1 MEPRQKNFRRLP
13 REKIMPNKVISAREA
28 VGLVKDGDVIAL
40 HGAGGGNV
48 EPDLLIKALGERY
61 LENKKPGN
69 LTIFHV
75 SGLGDRKTT
84 GLGYLAHEGL
94 VKRVIGG
101 HFGMA
106 PRMAKLVLDEKIEG
120 YNLPQGVMSQWLRE
134 VAGGRPGLIT
144 QVGLGTFVDP
154 RLQGG
159 KLNKRCLEDLV
170 EVIELGGREWLF
182 YRSFPINVA
191 FIRGSTADEKGNI
204 SLELEPAW
212 LDILPMAMAAH
223 NSGGLVIA
231 QVKRLVK
238 AGTLPS
244 KSVKVPGGLVD
255 KVVVYPEQWQTVAGE
270 YNPSFSGE
278 VKIPLETLDKMDL
291 NERKVIGR
299 RGALE
304 LSPGFAINMGV
315 GMPDGVASVAAE
327 EGIEDRM
334 TVFIEQ
340 GLIGGIPAP
349 GVLFGVMSNFEAV
362 IDQPYQFD
370 FFDGGGLDRAFLG
383 FAEADRHGNVN
394 ASKFGQNLAGTG
406 GFVNISQGA
415 KRIIFCGTFTAGGLK
430 TRVGG
435 GKIEILQ
442 EGAHKKFVEEVEQI
456 TFSGDYAAQKGQR
469 VMFIT
474 ERAVIE
480 RVREGMEI
488 TEIAPGVEIE
498 RHILSQMA
506 FHPILSPDLKEMD
519 PRIFQEGLMGLAR

>member
-1 MEPRQKNFRRLP
+1 MKW
-13 REKIMPNKVISAREA
+13 VS
-28 VGLVKDGDVIAL
+28 
-40 HGAGGGNV
+40 GAGGGNV
-48 EPDLLIKALGERY
+48 EPGILIKALGERY
-61 LENKKPGN
+61 LETGEPRN
-69 LTIFHV
+69 LTVFHV

-84 GLGYLAHEGL
+84 GLGYLAHQGL

-101 HFGMA
+101 HYGMD
-106 PRMAKLVLDEKIEG
+106 PQMSRLVLENKIEG

-144 QVGLGTFVDP
+144 PVGLGTFVDP

-159 KLNKRCLEDLV
+159 KLNRCCTQDLV
-170 EVIELGGREWLF
+170 EVVELAGREWIF
-182 YRSFPINVA
+182 YRSFPLNVA

-204 SLELEPAW
+204 SLELEPAY
-212 LDILPMAMAAH
+212 LDVLPLAMAAR

-238 AGTLPS
+238 AGTLPA
-244 KSVKVPGGLVD
+244 KSVKVPGSLVD
-255 KVVVYPEQWQTVAGE
+255 KIVVCPDQWQTVAGE
-270 YNPSFSGE
+270 YNPAFSGE
-278 VKIPLETLDKMDL
+278 VKVPLETLEKMEL

-299 RGALE
+299 RGVME
-304 LSPGFAINMGV
+304 LQPGFVINMGV

-349 GVLFGVMSNFEAV
+349 GVLFGVMSNFEAL

-383 FAEADRHGNVN
+383 FAEADVHGNVN
-394 ASKFGQNLAGTG
+394 ASKFGRNLAGTG

-415 KRIIFCGTFTAGGLK
+415 KKIIFCGTFTAGGLQV
-430 TRVGG
+430 RVGG
-435 GKIEILQ
+435 GKMEILQ
-442 EGAHKKFVEEVEQI
+442 EGARKKFVNQVEQI
-456 TFSGDYAAQKGQR
+456 TFSGDYAARKGQQA
-469 VMFIT
+469 MFIT

-480 RVREGMEI
+480 RTREGMMI
-488 TEIAPGVEIE
+488 TEVAPGVELE

-506 FHPILSPDLKEMD
+506 FKPLVSPQVGEMD
-519 PRIFQEGLMGLAR
+519 ARIFQEGLMGLARS

>member
-1 MEPRQKNFRRLP
+1 MKEGSAK
-13 REKIMPNKVISAREA
+13 KVISAREA
-28 VGLVKDGDVIAL
+28 VSLVKDGDVLAL

-48 EPDLLIKALGERY
+48 EPDLLIKTLGERFI
-61 LENKKPGN
+61 ETKEPRN

-84 GLGYLAHEGL
+84 GLGYLAHERL

-101 HFGMA
+101 HYGMA
-106 PRMAKLVLDEKIEG
+106 PKMAKLVLDEKIEG

-134 VAGGRPGLIT
+134 VAGGRPGLVT

-159 KLNKRCLEDLV
+159 KLNRRCTEDLV
-170 EVIELGGREWLF
+170 DLIELREREWLF
-182 YRSFPINVA
+182 YRTFPINVA

-212 LDILPMAMAAH
+212 LDVLPMAMAAH

-238 AGTLPS
+238 GGMIPS
-244 KSVKVPGGLVD
+244 KSVKVPGSLVD
-255 KVVVYPEQWQTVAGE
+255 KIVVYPEQWQTVAGE
-270 YNPSFSGE
+270 YNPAFSGE
-278 VKIPLETLDKMDL
+278 VKVPLETLDKMEL

-299 RGALE
+299 RGAME
-304 LSPGFAINMGV
+304 LAPGFVINMGV

-334 TVFIEQ
+334 TAFIEQ

-349 GVLFGVMSNFEAV
+349 GVLFGVMSNSEAV

-383 FAEADRHGNVN
+383 FAEADGHGNVN

-442 EGAHKKFVEEVEQI
+442 EGAHKKFVKEVEQI
-456 TFSGDYAAQKGQR
+456 TFSGDYAARKRQE
-469 VMFIT
+469 VVFIT

-480 RVREGMEI
+480 RVREGMVI
-488 TEIAPGVEIE
+488 AEIAPGVDLES
-498 RHILSQMA
+498 HVLSQMA
-506 FHPILSPDLKEMD
+506 FKPIISPTLREMD
-519 PRIFQEGLMGLAR
+519 ARIFREGRMGL

>member
-1 MEPRQKNFRRLP
+1 
-13 REKIMPNKVISAREA
+13 MPSKVIGAREA
-28 VGLVKDGDVIAL
+28 VDLVKDGDVLAL

-48 EPDLLIKALGERY
+48 EADLLIRTLGERY
-61 LENKKPGN
+61 CETKSPRN
-69 LTIFHV
+69 LTLYHV
-75 SGLGDRKTT
+75 SGLGDRRTT
-84 GLGYLAHEGL
+84 GLGWLAHEGL

-101 HFGMA
+101 HYGMA
-106 PRMAKLVLDEKIEG
+106 PLMAKLVLEEKIEG

-144 QVGLGTFVDP
+144 ATGLGTFVDP

-159 KLNKRCLEDLV
+159 KLNRRCTEELV
-170 EVIELGGREWLF
+170 EIVELRGRKWLF
-182 YRSFPINVA
+182 YRAFPIQVA
-191 FIRGSTADEKGNI
+191 FIRGSTADEKGNL

-212 LDILPMAMAAH
+212 LDVLPMAMAAH

-238 AGTLPS
+238 AGTLPP

-255 KVVVYPEQWQTVAGE
+255 HMVVHPEQWQTVAGE
-270 YNPSFSGE
+270 YNPAFSGE
-278 VKIPLETLDKMDL
+278 VKIPLETLEKMEL

-304 LSPGFAINMGV
+304 LAPGFVINMGV

-334 TVFIEQ
+334 TVYIEQ

-349 GVLFGVMSNFEAV
+349 GVLFGVMSNYEAV
-362 IDQPYQFD
+362 VDQPYQFD

-383 FAEADRHGNVN
+383 FAEADAHGNVN
-394 ASKFGQNLAGTG
+394 ASRFGKNLAGTG

-415 KRIIFCGTFTAGGLK
+415 KQIIFCGTFTAGGLR

-435 GKIEILQ
+435 GKIEIVQ
-442 EGAHKKFVEEVEQI
+442 EGDHKKFVATVEQI
-456 TFSGDYAAQKGQR
+456 TFSGDYAAQKGQK

-474 ERAVIE
+474 ERAVLE
-480 RVREGMEI
+480 RVREGMVI
-488 TEIAPGVEIE
+488 TEIAPGV
-498 RHILSQMA
+498 
-506 FHPILSPDLKEMD
+506 DLKREVLGQMDFTPIVSPGLREMD
-519 PRIFQEGLMGLAR
+519 RRIFREGRMGLMEGRGND

>member
-1 MEPRQKNFRRLP
+1 
-13 REKIMPNKVISAREA
+13 V
-28 VGLVKDGDVIAL
+28 
-40 HGAGGGNV
+40 
-48 EPDLLIKALGERY
+48 
-61 LENKKPGN
+61 
-69 LTIFHV
+69 FHV

-101 HFGMA
+101 HYGMA
-106 PRMAKLVLDEKIEG
+106 PQMSRLVLENKIEG

-144 QVGLGTFVDP
+144 PVGLGTFVDP

-159 KLNKRCLEDLV
+159 KLNRCCTQDLV
-170 EVIELGGREWLF
+170 EVVELAGREWLF
-182 YRSFPINVA
+182 YRSFPLNVA

-204 SLELEPAW
+204 SLELEPAY
-212 LDILPMAMAAH
+212 LDVLPLAMAAR

-238 AGTLPS
+238 AGTLPA
-244 KSVKVPGGLVD
+244 KSVKVPGSLVD
-255 KVVVYPEQWQTVAGE
+255 KIVVCPDQWQTVAGE
-270 YNPSFSGE
+270 YNPAFSGE
-278 VKIPLETLDKMDL
+278 VKVPLETLEKMEL

-299 RGALE
+299 RGVME
-304 LSPGFAINMGV
+304 LQPGFVINMGV

-349 GVLFGVMSNFEAV
+349 GVLFGVMSNFEAL

-383 FAEADRHGNVN
+383 FAEADVHGNVN
-394 ASKFGQNLAGTG
+394 ASKFGRNLAGPG

-415 KRIIFCGTFTAGGLK
+415 KKIIFCGTFTAGGLQV
-430 TRVGG
+430 RVGG
-435 GKIEILQ
+435 GKMEILQ
-442 EGAHKKFVEEVEQI
+442 EGAHKKFVNQVEQI
-456 TFSGDYAAQKGQR
+456 TFSGDYAARKGQQA
-469 VMFIT
+469 MFIT

-480 RVREGMEI
+480 RTREGMMI
-488 TEIAPGVEIE
+488 TEVAPGVELE

-506 FHPILSPDLKEMD
+506 FKPLVSPQVGEMD
-519 PRIFQEGLMGLAR
+519 ARIFQEGLMGLARS

>member
-1 MEPRQKNFRRLP
+1 
-13 REKIMPNKVISAREA
+13 MPGKVIGAREA
-28 VGLVKDGDVIAL
+28 VDLVKDGDVLAL

-48 EPDLLIKALGERY
+48 EPGLLIRILGERF
-61 LENKKPGN
+61 LETKSPRN

-84 GLGYLAHEGL
+84 GLGYLAHQGL

-101 HFGMA
+101 HYGMA
-106 PRMAKLVLDEKIEG
+106 PLMAKLVLEDKIEG

-134 VAGGRPGLIT
+134 VAGGRPGLVT
-144 QVGLGTFVDP
+144 AVGLGTFVDP

-159 KLNKRCLEDLV
+159 KLNKCCTEDLV
-170 EVIELGGREWLF
+170 EVLELQGRKWLF
-182 YRSFPINVA
+182 YRSFPINAA

-223 NSGGLVIA
+223 NSGGIVIA

-238 AGTLPS
+238 AGTIPP
-244 KSVKVPGGLVD
+244 KNVKVPGGLVD
-255 KVVVYPEQWQTVAGE
+255 KIVVHPDQWQTVAGE
-270 YNPSFSGE
+270 YNPAFSGE
-278 VKIPLETLDKMDL
+278 IKIPLETLEKMEL

-304 LSPGFAINMGV
+304 LAPGFVINMGV

-327 EGIEDRM
+327 EGIDDRM
-334 TVFIEQ
+334 TVYIEQ

-349 GVLFGVMSNFEAV
+349 GVLFGVMSNYEV
-362 IDQPYQFD
+362 VVDQPYQFD

-383 FAEADRHGNVN
+383 FAEADAHGNVN
-394 ASKFGQNLAGTG
+394 ASRFGQNLAGTG

-415 KRIIFCGTFTAGGLK
+415 KQIIFCGTFTAGGLK

-435 GKIEILQ
+435 GKIEIVQ
-442 EGAHKKFVEEVEQI
+442 EGTHKKFVDTVEQI
-456 TFSGDYAAQKGQR
+456 TFSGDYAAQKGQK

-474 ERAVIE
+474 ERAVLE
-480 RVREGMEI
+480 RVREGMMI
-488 TEIAPGVEIE
+488 TEIAPGVEMD
-498 RHILSQMA
+498 RHILSQMS
-506 FHPILSPDLKEMD
+506 FKPIVSPQLRIMD
-519 PRIFQEGLMGLAR
+519 PRIFHEGLMGLARSGAPG

>member
-1 MEPRQKNFRRLP
+1 MKW
-13 REKIMPNKVISAREA
+13 VS
-28 VGLVKDGDVIAL
+28 
-40 HGAGGGNV
+40 GAGGGNV
-48 EPDLLIKALGERY
+48 EPGILIKALGERY
-61 LENKKPGN
+61 LETGEPRN
-69 LTIFHV
+69 LTVFHV

-84 GLGYLAHEGL
+84 GLGYLAHQGL

-101 HFGMA
+101 HYGMA
-106 PRMAKLVLDEKIEG
+106 PQMSRLVLENKIEG

-144 QVGLGTFVDP
+144 PVGLGTFVDP

-159 KLNKRCLEDLV
+159 KLNQRCTQDLV
-170 EVIELGGREWLF
+170 EVIELAGREWLF
-182 YRSFPINVA
+182 YRSFPLNVA

-204 SLELEPAW
+204 SLELEPAY
-212 LDILPMAMAAH
+212 LDVLPLAMAAR

-238 AGTLPS
+238 AGTLPA
-244 KSVKVPGGLVD
+244 KSVKVPGSLVD
-255 KVVVYPEQWQTVAGE
+255 KIVVCPDQWQTVAGE
-270 YNPSFSGE
+270 YNPAFSGE
-278 VKIPLETLDKMDL
+278 VKVPLETLEKMEL

-299 RGALE
+299 RGVME
-304 LSPGFAINMGV
+304 LQPGFVINMGV

-349 GVLFGVMSNFEAV
+349 GVLFGVMSNFEAL

-383 FAEADRHGNVN
+383 FAEADVHGNVN
-394 ASKFGQNLAGTG
+394 ASKFGRNLAGTG

-415 KRIIFCGTFTAGGLK
+415 KKIIFCGTFTAGGLQV
-430 TRVGG
+430 RVGG
-435 GKIEILQ
+435 GKMEILQ
-442 EGAHKKFVEEVEQI
+442 EGAHKKFVNQVEQI
-456 TFSGDYAAQKGQR
+456 TFSGDYAARKGQQ

-480 RVREGMEI
+480 RTREGMMI
-488 TEIAPGVEIE
+488 TEVAPGVELE

-506 FHPILSPDLKEMD
+506 FKPLVSPQVGEMD
-519 PRIFQEGLMGLAR
+519 ARIFQEGLMGLARS

>member
-1 MEPRQKNFRRLP
+1 MES
-13 REKIMPNKVISAREA
+13 KVISASQA
-28 VGLVKDGDVIAL
+28 VSLVNDGDVLAL

-48 EPDLLIKALGERY
+48 EPDLLIKTLGDRY
-61 LENKKPGN
+61 LETKEPRN
-69 LTIFHV
+69 LTLFHV

-101 HFGMA
+101 HYGMA
-106 PRMAKLVLDEKIEG
+106 PLMSRLVLEDKIEG

-159 KLNKRCLEDLV
+159 KLNKRCTEDLI
-170 EVIELGGREWLF
+170 EVIKLAGKEWLF

-231 QVKRLVK
+231 QVKRLAK
-238 AGTLPS
+238 AGTIPP
-244 KSVKVPGGLVD
+244 KTVKVPGSLVD
-255 KVVVYPEQWQTVAGE
+255 RIVVYPEQWQTVASE

-278 VKIPLETLDKMDL
+278 VRVPLETLEKMDL

-299 RGALE
+299 RGAME
-304 LSPGFAINMGV
+304 LRPGFVINMGV

-327 EGIEDRM
+327 EGIEERM

-340 GLIGGIPAP
+340 GLIGGIPAG

-370 FFDGGGLDRAFLG
+370 FFDGGGLDQAFLG
-383 FAEADRHGNVN
+383 FAEADGQGNVN
-394 ASKFGQNLAGTG
+394 ASKFGDNLSGTG

-415 KRIIFCGTFTAGGLK
+415 KTIIFCGTFTAGGLK
-430 TRVGG
+430 TKVGG
-435 GKIEILQ
+435 GKIEILK
-442 EGAHKKFVEEVEQI
+442 EGTHKKFVNEVEQI
-456 TFSGDYAAQKGQR
+456 TFSGDYAARKGQK
-469 VMFIT
+469 VVFIT

-480 RVREGMEI
+480 RLREGMMI
-488 TEIAPGVEIE
+488 TEIAPGLELE
-498 RHILSQMA
+498 RHILWQMA
-506 FHPILSPDLKEMD
+506 FKPIISPQLKEMD
-519 PRIFQEGLMGLAR
+519 PRIFQKGLMGLADHD

>member
-1 MEPRQKNFRRLP
+1 
-13 REKIMPNKVISAREA
+13 MPNKVITAREA
-28 VGLVKDGDVIAL
+28 AALVRDGDVLAL

-48 EPDLLIKALGERY
+48 EPDLLIKSLGERFC
-61 LENKKPGN
+61 ETKSPKG
-69 LTIFHV
+69 LTIYHV
-75 SGLGDRKTT
+75 SGLGDRRVT

-94 VKRVIGG
+94 IKRVIGG
-101 HFGMA
+101 HYGMA
-106 PRMAKLVLDEKIEG
+106 PLMAKLVLEEKIEG

-144 QVGLGTFVDP
+144 AVGLGTFVDP

-159 KLNKRCLEDLV
+159 KLNKRCTEDLV
-170 EVIELGGREWLF
+170 ELIELRGRKWLF
-182 YRSFPINVA
+182 YRAFPINVA

-238 AGTLPS
+238 AGTIPP
-244 KSVKVPGGLVD
+244 KNVKVPGGLID
-255 KVVVYPEQWQTVAGE
+255 KIVVHHEQWQTVAGE
-270 YNPSFSGE
+270 YNPAFSGE
-278 VKIPLETLDKMDL
+278 VKIPLETLEKMEL

-304 LSPGFAINMGV
+304 LAPGFVINMGV

-327 EGIEDRM
+327 EGIDDRM
-334 TVFIEQ
+334 TVYIEQ

-349 GVLFGVMSNFEAV
+349 GVLFGVMSNYEAV
-362 IDQPYQFD
+362 VDQPYQFD

-383 FAEADRHGNVN
+383 FAEADGHGNVN
-394 ASKFGQNLAGTG
+394 ASRFGRNLSGTG

-415 KRIIFCGTFTAGGLK
+415 KQIIFCGTFTAGGLK

-435 GKIEILQ
+435 GKIEIVQ
-442 EGAHKKFVEEVEQI
+442 EGAHKKFVERVEQI
-456 TFSGDYAAQKGQR
+456 TFSGDYAAQKGQK

-474 ERAVIE
+474 ERAVLE
-480 RVREGMEI
+480 RVREGMMI
-488 TEIAPGVEIE
+488 TEIAPGIDLE
-498 RHILSQMA
+498 SQVLAQMD
-506 FHPILSPDLKEMD
+506 FKPIVSPQLRPMD
-519 PRIFQEGLMGLAR
+519 PRIFQEGLMGLARPAP

>member
-1 MEPRQKNFRRLP
+1 
-13 REKIMPNKVISAREA
+13 MPSKVIGPREA
-28 VGLVKDGDVIAL
+28 VHLVRDGDVLAL

-48 EPDLLIKALGERY
+48 EPGILIKALGERY
-61 LENKKPGN
+61 LETGEPRN
-69 LTIFHV
+69 LTVFHV

-84 GLGYLAHEGL
+84 GLGYLAHQGL

-101 HFGMA
+101 HYGMA
-106 PRMAKLVLDEKIEG
+106 PQMSKLVLENKIEG

-159 KLNKRCLEDLV
+159 KLNQRCAQDLV
-170 EVIELGGREWLF
+170 EVVELAGREWLF
-182 YRSFPINVA
+182 YRSFPLNVA

-204 SLELEPAW
+204 SLELEPAY
-212 LDILPMAMAAH
+212 LDVLPLAMAAR

-238 AGTLPS
+238 AGTLPA
-244 KSVKVPGGLVD
+244 KSVKVPGTLVD
-255 KVVVYPEQWQTVAGE
+255 KIVVCPEQWQTVAGE
-270 YNPSFSGE
+270 YNPAFSGE
-278 VKIPLETLDKMDL
+278 VKIPLETLEKMEL

-299 RGALE
+299 RGAME
-304 LSPGFAINMGV
+304 LQPGFVINMGV

-349 GVLFGVMSNFEAV
+349 GVLFGVMSNFEAL

-383 FAEADRHGNVN
+383 FAEADARGNVN

-415 KRIIFCGTFTAGGLK
+415 KKIIFCGTFTAGGLK
-430 TRVGG
+430 IRVGG

-442 EGAHKKFVEEVEQI
+442 EGTHKKFVNQVEQI
-456 TFSGDYAAQKGQR
+456 TFSGDHAARKGQQ

-480 RVREGMEI
+480 RTREGMMI
-488 TEIAPGVEIE
+488 TEVAPGVELE

-506 FHPILSPDLKEMD
+506 FKPLVSPQVGEMD
-519 PRIFQEGLMGLAR
+519 PRIFQEGLMGLARS